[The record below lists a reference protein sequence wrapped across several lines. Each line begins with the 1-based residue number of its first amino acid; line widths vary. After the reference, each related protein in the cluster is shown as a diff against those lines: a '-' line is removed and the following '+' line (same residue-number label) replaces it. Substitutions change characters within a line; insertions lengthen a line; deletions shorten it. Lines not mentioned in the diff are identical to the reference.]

1 MKLRDFRSINLVT
14 SLYKIIAKVLFLRL
28 REVLEFTIS
37 NEQAVF
43 LKLRKTLDVILID
56 NEVVEY
62 RRNNREA
69 LVSKIDFEKTYN
81 HVG

>member
-1 MKLRDFRSINLVT
+1 M
-14 SLYKIIAKVLFLRL
+14 FLRL

-81 HVG
+81 HVDWNFLDFVLKGEGGGDRECG